1 MSDDHFAKCG
11 PPQVPAIEGYSLVS
25 FFVKFYM
32 FISAIEHS
40 GPPIYILADSYV
52 KKHEI
57 SVHMVEGFGIGT
69 ELDSCSNIVFY
80 ATRSANM
87 EFHR

>member
-1 MSDDHFAKCG
+1 MCLLLRVILWFHS
-11 PPQVPAIEGYSLVS
+11 SLN
-25 FFVKFYM
+25 YM

-57 SVHMVEGFGIGT
+57 SVHMVEGFWIGT
-69 ELDSCSNIVFY
+69 ELDSCSYMVFC

-87 EFHR
+87 EFNR

>member
-1 MSDDHFAKCG
+1 MSDDHFAKGG
-11 PPQVPAIEGYSLVS
+11 PPHVPAIEGYSLVS
-25 FFVKFYM
+25 FFVEFYM
-32 FISAIEHS
+32 FLSAIEHS

-57 SVHMVEGFGIGT
+57 SVHMVEGFWIGT
-69 ELDSCSNIVFY
+69 ELDSCSYMVFC

-87 EFHR
+87 EFNR